1 MDNPSKFK
9 KLADGLKA
17 VFAEFTGQT
26 VKFQEVKATDGSILS
41 YDGEMPMAGAPI
53 FIMDEAGQRL
63 PAPTADYILED
74 GSTLKIQDGVIME
87 VVAGAEAPVEQ
98 NQDPAKVEQAEAPPA
113 QNTATQAPSVPK
125 TVVESIIKEYRFQ
138 EQLDEVRALLE
149 LKDKTIAELTEK
161 FATSQAEVTKITE
174 AFTKM
179 SELVDK
185 IADQPADEST
195 PEKKDGFKKTKK
207 EVSGTDEVTE
217 FRKKHLQNQF

>member
-26 VKFQEVKATDGSILS
+26 AKFQEVKATDGSILS
-41 YDGEMPMAGAPI
+41 YDGEAPMAGSPI

-74 GSTLKIQDGVIME
+74 GSTLKIQDGVVME

-98 NQDPAKVEQAEAPPA
+98 NQDTAKVEQAEAPVANAQPA
-113 QNTATQAPSVPK
+113 PTAPSVPK

-138 EQLDEVRALLE
+138 EQLDE
-149 LKDKTIAELTEK
+149 LKASIEAKDATIAELTEK
-161 FATSQAEVTKITE
+161 FTTSQAEVTKITE

-195 PEKKDGFKKTKK
+195 PEKKEGFKKINKDN
-207 EVSGTDEVTE
+207 VSDEVAN
-217 FRKKHLQNQF
+217 FRKNHLQTQF